1 MKNTNPNQMSVF
13 ELEKLE
19 NPRLSDRDAVR
30 AICDRLLAE
39 SGVAPPVNV
48 GLLASMRGIAHIH
61 ETAQS
66 PAGMLVHRNGQMV
79 AHIREGD
86 SPPRKRF
93 TILHEAGHTLLP
105 GYVEAP
111 QYRCAGPRTL
121 EEQLCDHA
129 ASELLFP
136 RASFAPGLITAG
148 FGTEPIAALADGYQG
163 SIEATAVRGVE
174 LWPDDALLLVLRV
187 AHKPA
192 EAGREEQF
200 EPKLR
205 LAWAHHK
212 GSWPFTLRHKSAVE
226 GSPFARALDGEL
238 VEEIGTLGDLAA
250 DNAGPVRISARRYGA
265 PDRVLAMITKDS
277 TTPSIR
283 ARRS

>member
-79 AHIREGD
+79 AYIREGD

-136 RASFAPGLITAG
+136 RASFAPDLITAG

-200 EPKLR
+200 EPKLASPGPTTKAR
-205 LAWAHHK
+205 GH
-212 GSWPFTLRHKSAVE
+212 SRSAI
-226 GSPFARALDGEL
+226 SPRW
-238 VEEIGTLGDLAA
+238 
-250 DNAGPVRISARRYGA
+250 
-265 PDRVLAMITKDS
+265 
-277 TTPSIR
+277 R
-283 ARRS
+283 ARRSPGRWTASSSRRSAHSGTWPPTMPAPCGSAPDGTVRPTVCSR